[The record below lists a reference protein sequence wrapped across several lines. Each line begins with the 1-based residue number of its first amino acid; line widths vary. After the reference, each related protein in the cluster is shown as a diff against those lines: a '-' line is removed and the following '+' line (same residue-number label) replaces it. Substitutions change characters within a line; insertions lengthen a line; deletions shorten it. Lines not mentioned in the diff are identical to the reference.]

1 MPSTHQLPFEFQTDH
16 LHGLVN
22 VVITQLGGS
31 PVQFPTPS
39 QQSSQPPVS
48 QTPAE
53 APVVSLVQVNELI
66 KAQVTP
72 LLNKVDNLESMIS
85 RLSQNQANIQEAI
98 ASTNNQV
105 SSLSSTLEAFIKAQ
119 TPVAPT
125 SSQGGNT
132 NNGGGSSSAPMTP
145 VVEEESPKPQ

>member
-1 MPSTHQLPFEFQTDH
+1 
-16 LHGLVN
+16 
-22 VVITQLGGS
+22 VITQLGGS

-125 SSQGGNT
+125 SSGGNS
-132 NNGGGSSSAPMTP
+132 NDSNGGGTSSAPTNP
-145 VVEEESPKPQ
+145 LISGNIIKTSNGVKTRI